1 MDVDLLS
8 QEATC
13 VSRMNL
19 TVALNKFKCS
29 KHSIGSAVPR
39 VWARAGISTAASVCI
54 LDRLV
59 ISFCFIFNI
68 YRFGCSGSLVVACGI
83 FSCVMWDPVP

>member
-29 KHSIGSAVPR
+29 KHSIGSAIPK
-39 VWARAGISTAASVCI
+39 VWAGADISTAASVCI
-54 LDRLV
+54 LDCLV

-68 YRFGCSGSLVVACGI
+68 Y
-83 FSCVMWDPVP
+83 